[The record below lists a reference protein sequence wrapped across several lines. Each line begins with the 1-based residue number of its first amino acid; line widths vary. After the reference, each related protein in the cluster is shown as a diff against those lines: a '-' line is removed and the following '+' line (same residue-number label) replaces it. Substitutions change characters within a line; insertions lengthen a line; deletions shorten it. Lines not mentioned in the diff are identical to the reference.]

1 MLEYKDI
8 CEVVRPGGLITFSE
22 YTLDRHQR
30 RKPTA
35 CVEKA
40 PVEAVIPAGEA
51 LNREQIVAYYGE
63 VDDHDAL
70 VLASAPYPRIVLQVA
85 DSRGQSTL
93 KVIGLVEAYMGQNL
107 QELEYETAAMPSVFS
122 PDPANLIAEPHLKGF
137 SDYQVGAGL
146 IRNRPR

>member
-8 CEVVRPGGLITFSE
+8 CEVVGPGGLITFNE

-35 CVEKA
+35 HVERA

-51 LNREQIVAYYGE
+51 LNRDELTKYYGE
-63 VDDHDAL
+63 VSDQDAL
-70 VLASAPYPRIVLQVA
+70 VLASVPYIRLVIQVTDDRRQPA
-85 DSRGQSTL
+85 L
-93 KVIGLVEAYMGQNL
+93 KVIGLVKTFMGQGL
-107 QELEYETAAMPSVFS
+107 QELEYESGTMPSMFS
-122 PDPANLIAEPHLKGF
+122 PAPSQILSEPPLKGF

-146 IRNRPR
+146 IRNRHQ